1 MDTNTY
7 ESPVWLRRFSKL
19 VCFSTLFLIFA
30 GGMVT
35 STGSGLS
42 VPDWPLSYGTF
53 FPPMVGGV
61 FYEHG
66 HRMIAATIGFMTLC
80 LAFCLHRFEK
90 RGWVKKLGYF
100 ALGAVIAQGLLGG
113 LTVLLFL
120 PPPVS
125 ICHAILAQ
133 TFFILTI
140 IIAYSQSIEREKRIN
155 ENHPST
161 LLKTVLS
168 LAIIVYTQLILGAL
182 MRHTQSGLAIYD
194 FPTMGGTIIPTFDQ
208 SMLNN
213 INAWRFEHD
222 LPKVTMIQVII
233 HFIHR
238 FWACIILI
246 NLFLLNVV
254 GFKYLPIRHGARKT
268 IHWLDVLVFIQIC
281 LGVLTVLTIKSPI
294 ITSFHV
300 VTGAATLGMCV
311 LLFLRLAPLTIH
323 QTLEKLTS

>member
-1 MDTNTY
+1 
-7 ESPVWLRRFSKL
+7 
-19 VCFSTLFLIFA
+19 
-30 GGMVT
+30 MVT

-42 VPDWPLSYGTF
+42 VPDWPLSYGSL

-66 HRMIAATIGFMTLC
+66 HRMVAATIGFVTLC

-90 RGWVKKLGYF
+90 RAWVKKLGYF

-125 ICHAILAQ
+125 ISHAVLAQ

-140 IIAYSQSIEREKRIN
+140 IIAYSQSFERSIKKEGSY
-155 ENHPST
+155 PST
-161 LLKTVLS
+161 ILRITLS
-168 LAIIVYTQLILGAL
+168 LTIVVYIQLILGAL
-182 MRHTQSGLAIYD
+182 MRHTHSGLAIYD
-194 FPTMGGTIIPTFDQ
+194 FPTMAERIIPTFDQ

-222 LPKVTMIQVII
+222 LPSVTMFQVII

-246 NLFLLNVV
+246 NLCLLNFV
-254 GFKYLPIRHGARKT
+254 GLKYLPKGSLERKS
-268 IHWLDVLVFIQIC
+268 IHWLNVLVVIQIC
-281 LGVLTVLTIKSPI
+281 LGIFTVLTVKSPI

-300 VTGAATLGMCV
+300 VTGAATLGFCV
-311 LLFLRLAPLTIH
+311 LLFLRLAPLTLK
-323 QTLEKLTS
+323 QTLEKLAS